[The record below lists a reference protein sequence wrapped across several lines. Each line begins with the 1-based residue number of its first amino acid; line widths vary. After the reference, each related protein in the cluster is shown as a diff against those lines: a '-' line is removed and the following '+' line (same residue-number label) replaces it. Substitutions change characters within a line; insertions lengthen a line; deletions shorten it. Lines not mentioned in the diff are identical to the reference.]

1 MCDIMKDLRREVER
15 TTNIRIARKLI
26 TLGKLTQKEIE
37 MCTGLSLQEIQKL
50 IEENDAITAVG
61 G

>member
-1 MCDIMKDLRREVER
+1 MKDLRREVER